1 MKKIIALL
9 MAMLTVVTAFT
20 MAIPAFAEE
29 PTKWYQYTQEECKH
43 NSMIPGDRYYGP
55 EYYFKNSDTC
65 FLCGFVCE
73 HPDDKRVYYVDIT
86 TSKYDCY
93 DYNRE
98 GHTKLY
104 KCEYCCKSSIPDES
118 TTEKHKYTRTKANI
132 YNDYH
137 TATCKVCDYSVESA
151 CKYKTTYKKGSSDTH
166 HKVVKTCTICKQ
178 PGYVA
183 NDSQK
188 HSYKDNKCTKCG
200 FKRVVPGTV
209 KISTAKNT
217 AAGKKRT
224 VNVEGKWVY
233 SNGEYIWK
241 KPYKYT
247 VYDYKISLKF
257 SSKNAVKYIVTNAAD
272 KEFDD
277 GHKNRIVTKK
287 NEFTYTYTSS
297 RKTANKVT
305 LYITPISKTGTYGKT
320 VKKTITLKN

>member
-1 MKKIIALL
+1 MKRITALL
-9 MAMLTVVTAFT
+9 MVVLTVFSVFSIAV
-20 MAIPAFAEE
+20 AAEE
-29 PTKWYQYTQEECKH
+29 PTTKWYQYTPEECKH

-55 EYYFKNSDTC
+55 EYYFKGSDTC

-73 HPDDKRVYYVDIT
+73 HPADKRVYYADVT
-86 TSKYDCY
+86 TSKYDSY
-93 DYNRE
+93 DYNSKA
-98 GHTKLY
+98 HMKLY
-104 KCEYCCKSSIPDES
+104 KCEYCCKSSIVDES
-118 TTEKHKYTRTKANI
+118 TAAKHKYTRTKDSI

-137 TATCKVCDYSVESA
+137 TATCKVCDYTVTNK
-151 CKYKTTYKKGSSDTH
+151 CNYKTTYKKSSSDTH
-166 HKVVKTCTICKQ
+166 HKVIKTCTICKQ
-178 PGYVA
+178 KGYIA
-183 NDSQK
+183 KDSQK

-200 FKRVVPGTV
+200 FVRVVPGTV

-217 AAGKKRT
+217 AKGKKRT
-224 VNVEGKWVY
+224 VNVDGKWVY

-272 KEFDD
+272 KDLDD

-287 NEFTYTYTSS
+287 KEFTYTYTSS
-297 RKTANKVT
+297 RKKASKVT